1 MLKNLISICVL
12 IGMIVGA
19 LSYFPTAKA
28 FETYK
33 QRNDLTI
40 QQLGDSFETYK
51 MEARYQWLD
60 DQIFKLQE
68 KYRGKQMPA
77 ETREQIHKYEQE
89 YKSIER
95 NLNK

>member
-1 MLKNLISICVL
+1 
-12 IGMIVGA
+12 MIVGGI
-19 LSYFPTAKA
+19 SYFAKA
-28 FETYK
+28 KDLEIYK

-40 QQLGDSFETYK
+40 QQLGDSFEIYK

-77 ETREQIHKYEQE
+77 ETREQIHKYQQE

-95 NLNK
+95 NLENK